1 MSLNW
6 TPIQWTW
13 AQGEDG
19 QLIPMSGSTW
29 NPILGC
35 KELSPGCANCYS
47 ARLIGVR
54 FSHNPSL
61 PMYHDIATTGANGH
75 PHFTGA
81 RRMMPS
87 RLDEPLR
94 ARKGR
99 KIFVNDM
106 GDLFFEGHPFE
117 DIAAVFGVMASARQ
131 HTFQVLTKRPE
142 RVAEFFAWIQAKL
155 DACTA
160 RGVPRAMLAEA
171 GVCHEAAMDAG
182 VSETRMGPTC
192 PPWPLPNVW
201 IGTSVENRATL
212 HRIDTLR
219 AIPAAVRFL
228 SVEPLLEDL
237 GTVDLTGIHLVIVG
251 GESGKK
257 ARPFDLAWARSLRD
271 QCRAAGVA
279 YFFKQAGA
287 KPVESIYSRGAS
299 VMALGVEARVYQ
311 HTTNVSLDDPHGGDL
326 SELPFDLRVR
336 EFPPAVRQ

>member
-35 KELSPGCANCYS
+35 KETSPGCANCYS

-54 FSHNPSL
+54 FSKNPSL

-75 PHFTGA
+75 PHFTGV

-94 ARKGR
+94 TRKGR
-99 KIFVNDM
+99 KVFVNDM

-117 DIAAVFGVMASARQ
+117 DIARVFAVMALAQQ

-142 RVAEFFAWIQAKL
+142 RAAEFLREWAAGGRHVW
-155 DACTA
+155 TA
-160 RGVPRAMLAEA
+160 AQGIKMPRGQDKPAP
-171 GVCHEAAMDAG
+171 G
-182 VSETRMGPTC
+182 
-192 PPWPLPNVW
+192 WPLPNVW
-201 IGTSVENRATL
+201 IGTSVENRAVL
-212 HRIDTLR
+212 HRVDTLR
-219 AIPAAVRFL
+219 GVPAAVRFL
-228 SVEPLLEDL
+228 SIEPLLEDL
-237 GTVDLTGIHLVIVG
+237 GTLDLTGIAWAIVG
-251 GESGKK
+251 GESGQK
-257 ARPFDLAWARSLRD
+257 ARGFDLAWARSIRD
-271 QCRAAGVA
+271 QCRAAGTA
-279 YFFKQAGA
+279 FFFKQAGA
-287 KPVESIYSRGAS
+287 KPRESVYREGAP
-299 VMALGVEARVYQ
+299 VMSGVGEGKVYQ
-311 HTTNVSLDDPHGGDL
+311 HTANVSLDDPHGGDL

-336 EFPPAVRQ
+336 EFPVVGARR

>member
-13 AQGEDG
+13 AMGPDG

-35 KELSPGCANCYS
+35 KETSPGCANCYS

-54 FSHNPSL
+54 FSRNPSL

-131 HTFQVLTKRPE
+131 HTFQVLTKRPD
-142 RVAEFFAWIQAKL
+142 RVVEFFSWIQAKL
-155 DACTA
+155 DACAA

-182 VSETRMGPTC
+182 VNETRMGPIC

-201 IGTSVENRATL
+201 IGTSVENRAVL

-219 AIPAAVRFL
+219 TIPAAVRFL

-257 ARPFDLAWARSLRD
+257 ARTFDLAWARSLRD

-279 YFFKQAGA
+279 FFFKQAGA

-299 VMALGVEARVYQ
+299 VMALGVEARVYL
-311 HTTNVSLDDPHGGDL
+311 HTANVSLDDPHGGDL
-326 SELPFDLRVR
+326 SELPFDLRGR
-336 EFPPAVRQ
+336 EFPEPVPQ